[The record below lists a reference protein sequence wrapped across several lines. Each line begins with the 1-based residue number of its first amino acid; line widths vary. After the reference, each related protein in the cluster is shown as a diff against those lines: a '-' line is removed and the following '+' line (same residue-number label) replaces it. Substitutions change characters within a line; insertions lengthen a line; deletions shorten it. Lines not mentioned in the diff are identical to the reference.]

1 MYSEQVD
8 RMWFDQ
14 DYDITHDQSALEVI
28 QTNKT
33 QIYKRIKH
41 KLIKIP
47 KIIRL

>member
-1 MYSEQVD
+1 MARSG
-8 RMWFDQ
+8 F
-14 DYDITHDQSALEVI
+14 DITNDRRALEVI